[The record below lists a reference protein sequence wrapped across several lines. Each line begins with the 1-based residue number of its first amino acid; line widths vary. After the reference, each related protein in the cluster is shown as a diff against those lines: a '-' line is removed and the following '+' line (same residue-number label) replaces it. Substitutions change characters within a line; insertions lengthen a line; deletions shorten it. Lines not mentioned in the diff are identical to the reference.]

1 VTCFTSGATTGGA
14 ATPERARLIINADD
28 FGFSDGVTRGIIEAH
43 AAGSV
48 TSTSMMANGL
58 DWESAVRFARATR
71 TLGVGVH
78 LNLVQGRPLLR
89 VPSLTDSRTG
99 ELHPLGAL
107 ARRALARRIDADELA
122 AELRA
127 QIERVRQAGI
137 VVTHV
142 DSHRH
147 AHVLPGIFTVVRRV
161 AIEAGI
167 RVLRI
172 PREPLRVNAL
182 HAGATAR
189 KLVLA
194 TALRASRAIPLDPR
208 LLTTD
213 HFRGVSLQGG
223 THFAGRLRRTLDTLE
238 PGSTELMVHPG
249 HVDASLVAQDPY
261 TAPRPIELATL
272 TSAGTR
278 ERLARGD
285 IELVG
290 FSAL

>member
-1 VTCFTSGATTGGA
+1 
-14 ATPERARLIINADD
+14 
-28 FGFSDGVTRGIIEAH
+28 VTRGIIEAH

-58 DWESAVRFARATR
+58 DWESAVRLARATR
-71 TLGVGVH
+71 TLDVGVH

-89 VPSLTDSRTG
+89 VRSLTNARTG
-99 ELHPLGAL
+99 ELLPLGAL
-107 ARRALARRIDADELA
+107 ARRALARRIDESELE

-137 VVTHV
+137 TVTHL

-147 AHVLPGIFTVVRRV
+147 AHVLPGVFATVRRV

-172 PREPLRVNAL
+172 PREPLGVNAL
-182 HAGATAR
+182 HPGATVR
-189 KLVLA
+189 KIVLA
-194 TALRASRAIPLDPR
+194 ASLRVSRALPLDSA
-208 LLTTD
+208 LVTTD

-223 THFAGRLRRTLDTLE
+223 TRFAGRLGRALDTLE

-249 HVDASLVAQDPY
+249 HVDEALIAQDPY
-261 TAPRPIELATL
+261 TRPRAIELAAL
-272 TSAGTR
+272 TSPGIR

-285 IELVG
+285 IELTS
-290 FSAL
+290 FAAL

>member
-1 VTCFTSGATTGGA
+1 
-14 ATPERARLIINADD
+14 
-28 FGFSDGVTRGIIEAH
+28 VTRGIIEAH
-43 AAGSV
+43 QAGTV

-58 DWESAVRFARATR
+58 DWENAVRLARATR
-71 TLGVGVH
+71 TLDVGVH

-99 ELHPLGAL
+99 ELLPLGAL
-107 ARRALARRIDADELA
+107 ARRALAGRVDRDELA

-127 QIERVRQAGI
+127 QIERIRQAGI
-137 VVTHV
+137 VVTHL

-147 AHVLPGIFTVVRRV
+147 THVLPGIFPTVRRV
-161 AIEAGI
+161 AMEAGV

-172 PREPLRVNAL
+172 PREPLSVNAL
-182 HAGATAR
+182 HPGAAAR

-194 TALRASRAIPLDPR
+194 TSLGISRALPLDSS
-208 LLTTD
+208 LATTD

-223 THFAGRLRRTLDTLE
+223 TRFAGRLRRALDTLE

-249 HVDASLVAQDPY
+249 HVDESLAAQDSY
-261 TAPRPIELATL
+261 TRPRAIELAAL
-272 TSAGTR
+272 TSPGIR

-285 IELVG
+285 IELTS
-290 FSAL
+290 FAAL

>member
-1 VTCFTSGATTGGA
+1 
-14 ATPERARLIINADD
+14 
-28 FGFSDGVTRGIIEAH
+28 
-43 AAGSV
+43 
-48 TSTSMMANGL
+48 MANGI
-58 DWESAVRFARATR
+58 DWENAVRLARATP
-71 TLGVGVH
+71 TLDLGVH

-89 VPSLTDSRTG
+89 VPSLTAARTG
-99 ELHPLGAL
+99 ELLPLGAL

-127 QIERVRQAGI
+127 QIERVREAGLT
-137 VVTHV
+137 VTHL

-147 AHVLPGIFTVVRRV
+147 AHVLPGIFPVVRRV
-161 AIEAGI
+161 AIEQGMRML
-167 RVLRI
+167 RV
-172 PREPLRVNAL
+172 PREPLRVNAW

-194 TALRASRAIPLDPR
+194 AAMRISGANARDSALV
-208 LLTTD
+208 TTD

-223 THFAGRLRRTLDTLE
+223 AHFARRVRRTLDTLE

-249 HVDASLVAQDPY
+249 HVDATLAAQDPY
-261 TAPRPIELATL
+261 TTPRAIELAEL

-285 IELVG
+285 IELVS
-290 FSAL
+290 FARL

>member
-1 VTCFTSGATTGGA
+1 MTGGA

-43 AAGSV
+43 TAGSV
-48 TSTSMMANGL
+48 RSASMMANGL
-58 DWESAVRFARATR
+58 DWESAVRHARATR
-71 TLGVGVH
+71 TLDIGVH

-89 VPSLTDSRTG
+89 VPSLTNARTG
-99 ELHPLGAL
+99 ELLPLGAL
-107 ARRALARRIDADELA
+107 ARRALARRIDRDELA
-122 AELRA
+122 SELRA

-137 VVTHV
+137 AVTHL

-147 AHVLPGIFTVVRRV
+147 AHVLPGIFPVVCRV

-172 PREPLRVNAL
+172 PREPLGVNAL

-194 TALRASRAIPLDPR
+194 TSLRVSGALPLDSA
-208 LLTTD
+208 LATTD

-223 THFAGRLRRTLDTLE
+223 AHFAGRLRRALDTLE

-249 HVDASLVAQDPY
+249 HVDEALVAQDPY
-261 TAPRPIELATL
+261 TRPRATELAVL
-272 TSAGTR
+272 TSPGTR

-285 IELVG
+285 IDLVS
-290 FSAL
+290 FAAL

>member
-1 VTCFTSGATTGGA
+1 
-14 ATPERARLIINADD
+14 
-28 FGFSDGVTRGIIEAH
+28 
-43 AAGSV
+43 
-48 TSTSMMANGL
+48 MMANGI
-58 DWESAVRFARATR
+58 DWENAVRLARATR
-71 TLGVGVH
+71 SLDVGVH

-89 VPSLTDSRTG
+89 VPSLTNARTG

-107 ARRALARRIDADELA
+107 GRRAIAGRIDADELA

-137 VVTHV
+137 SVSHL

-147 AHVLPGIFTVVRRV
+147 AHVLPGIFPVVCRV

-167 RVLRI
+167 RVIRI
-172 PREPLRVNAL
+172 PREPLRVNA
-182 HAGATAR
+182 HDAGATAR
-189 KLVLA
+189 KLVLG
-194 TALRASRAIPLDPR
+194 TALRASRALPLDSA
-208 LLTTD
+208 LATTD

-223 THFAGRLRRTLDTLE
+223 THFAGRLRRAFDTLE

-249 HVDASLVAQDPY
+249 HIDEALAAQDSY
-261 TAPRPIELATL
+261 TAPRAVELAEL
-272 TSAGTR
+272 TSAGVR

-290 FSAL
+290 FAAL